1 MPTSRLEA
9 FSDGVFAIAITL
21 LIFNIKAPDNT
32 NHLLAALLRLW
43 PSYLAYVISFLLI
56 GLLWANHHVMFEH
69 IVKTDRLLMF
79 INTLLLL
86 DVAFIPFTASVLAS
100 SFRNGSGESVAIALY
115 GGTLVLGGLCF
126 NWLWGHAF
134 RATLMDGHVT
144 TVRMRRMTGRI
155 LFGPISY
162 GAGGIIGYFLPV
174 LGVVIFGALILFYWL
189 PIPERT
195 PAGEKTGNSR

>member
-1 MPTSRLEA
+1 VPTSRLEA

-32 NHLLAALLRLW
+32 SHLLTSLLRLW

-79 INTLLLL
+79 INTLLLM

-100 SFRNGSGESVAIALY
+100 AFRNGSGESVAIALY

-126 NWLWGHAF
+126 NGLWSHAY
-134 RATLMDGHVT
+134 RANLMDDSVT
-144 TVRMRRMTGRI
+144 SDRAERMTRRI
-155 LFGPISY
+155 LFGPIAY
-162 GAGGIIGYFLPV
+162 GVGGIVGYFLPV
-174 LGVVIFGALILFYWL
+174 LGVVIFGVLILFYWL
-189 PIPERT
+189 PIPQRNA
-195 PAGEKTGNSR
+195 AGQKVGSR

>member
-9 FSDGVFAIAITL
+9 FSDGVFAIAITI
-21 LIFNIKAPDNT
+21 LIFDIRAPADT
-32 NHLLAALLRLW
+32 NHLLASLLGLW

-79 INTLLLL
+79 VNTLLLM
-86 DVAFIPFTASVLAS
+86 DVAFIPFTSSVLAS
-100 SFRNGSGESVAIALY
+100 AFRSGRGESVAIALY

-126 NWLWGHAF
+126 NWLWSHAYS
-134 RATLMDGHVT
+134 ATLMDDHVT
-144 TVRMRRMTGRI
+144 TARMRRMTRRI

-162 GAGGIIGYFLPV
+162 GLGGILGYFLPV
-174 LGVVIFGALILFYWL
+174 VGVVVFGALILFYWL
-189 PIPERT
+189 PIPERNS
-195 PAGEKTGNSR
+195 AGQKIGSR

>member
-1 MPTSRLEA
+1 VPTSRLEA

-21 LIFNIKAPDNT
+21 LIFNIKTPDNT
-32 NHLLAALLRLW
+32 IHLVAALLRLW

-56 GLLWANHHVMFEH
+56 GLLWANHHIMFEH

-79 INTLLLL
+79 INTLLLM

-100 SFRNGSGESVAIALY
+100 AFRNGAGESVAIALY

-126 NWLWGHAF
+126 NWLWSHAY
-134 RATLMDGHVT
+134 RATLMDDHVT
-144 TVRMRRMTGRI
+144 TARMQRMTRRI

-162 GAGGIIGYFLPV
+162 GLGGIVGYFLPV

-189 PIPERT
+189 PIPERNA
-195 PAGEKTGNSR
+195 AGVKIGAR

>member
-1 MPTSRLEA
+1 
-9 FSDGVFAIAITL
+9 L
-21 LIFNIKAPDNT
+21 LIFNIKTPDNT
-32 NHLLAALLRLW
+32 RHLLSSLLRLW

-79 INTLLLL
+79 INTLLLM
-86 DVAFIPFTASVLAS
+86 DIAFIPFTASVLAS
-100 SFRNGSGESVAIALY
+100 AFRNGAGESVAIALY

-126 NWLWGHAF
+126 NGLWGHAF
-134 RATLMDGHVT
+134 RAKLMDDHVT
-144 TVRMRRMTGRI
+144 TVRMQRMTRRI

-162 GAGGIIGYFLPV
+162 GLGAFVGYFLPV

-189 PIPERT
+189 PIPERDA
-195 PAGEKTGNSR
+195 AGQRVGSR

>member
-32 NHLLAALLRLW
+32 NHLVAGLLKLW

-69 IVKTDRLLMF
+69 IVKTDRTQMF
-79 INTLLLL
+79 VNTLLLMV
-86 DVAFIPFTASVLAS
+86 VAFIPFTASVLAS
-100 SFRNGSGESVAIALY
+100 AFRNGAGESVAIALY

-126 NWLWGHAF
+126 NGLWSHAY
-134 RATLMDGHVT
+134 RAQLMDDSVT
-144 TVRMRRMTGRI
+144 SARMRRMTRRI
-155 LFGPISY
+155 LFGPIAY
-162 GAGGIIGYFLPV
+162 AVGGIVGYFLPV
-174 LGVVIFGALILFYWL
+174 LGVVIFGVLILFYWL
-189 PIPERT
+189 PIPQRNS
-195 PAGEKTGNSR
+195 AGQKVGSR

>member
-21 LIFNIKAPDNT
+21 LIFNIKTPTDT
-32 NHLLAALLRLW
+32 HHLLASLLKLW

-69 IVKTDRLLMF
+69 IVVTDRLLMF
-79 INTLLLL
+79 VNALLLM

-100 SFRNGSGESVAIALY
+100 AFRDGAGESVAIALY

-126 NWLWGHAF
+126 NWLWSHAY
-134 RATLMDGHVT
+134 RGQLTDDHVT
-144 TVRMRRMTGRI
+144 TVRMRRMTRRI

-162 GAGGIIGYFLPV
+162 GIGAIVGYFLPV
-174 LGVVIFGALILFYWL
+174 LGVVVFGALILFYWL
-189 PIPERT
+189 PIPERNS
-195 PAGEKTGNSR
+195 AGEKIGSR